1 MKRDIIVIL
10 LVVVVVFAFIEG
22 IKIATGTEVPIAIV
36 EGNSMVPTFYDGD
49 IILVV
54 GVKPSDLNVG
64 DVIIY
69 KTYNDRM
76 IVHRI
81 IEVIIN
87 DGKYFFKTQG
97 DNNPLPDPGLVSETQ
112 VVGRVIGVLIPKVG
126 GIFKFIM
133 PYKYVIVG
141 LLLVLAVILIVLPSN
156 KKKEVMK
163 KK

>member
-10 LVVVVVFAFIEG
+10 LAIVLVFAFNEG

-36 EGNSMVPTFYDGD
+36 EGSSMIPTFYDGD
-49 IILVV
+49 VILVV

-81 IEVIIN
+81 VDIVIN
-87 DGKYFFKTQG
+87 DGMYFFKTQG
-97 DNNPLPDPGLVSETQ
+97 DNNPLPDPGLVSEAQ
-112 VVGRVIGVLIPKVG
+112 VVGRVVGVLLPKVG
-126 GIFKFIM
+126 GLFKFIM
-133 PYKYVIVG
+133 PYKYVVVG
-141 LLLVLAVILIVLPSN
+141 LLLVLAVILIMLPPNKNKSID
-156 KKKEVMK
+156 KKK
-163 KK
+163 